1 MSINMCML
9 TPFLQYVS
17 EGRVVRRQSD
27 LQRYTFQEITERIYL
42 SFLTLTLL
50 RNFAQTQGFVKQ
62 YATDTLAYGSFDRV
76 RSTSNDLHNMM
87 AVVAG
92 DPEITK
98 KLANKNAAMAL
109 RQRQTVPVL
118 AIRRYLRDFRNS
130 YSFLTSLETALGIA
144 NADYKNLRR
153 AISDYAQLDTRRKKA
168 TTTRLLQALKAK
180 LSGTDLQ
187 RKAQEFADKQKLEL
201 DNVIDAERSVDAP
214 LGDMTPDEMTGYR
227 VLVCSSNVR
236 RAKIAADMMAEAY
249 ARSFDLPVVILR
261 PFNTF
266 GPRQSERA
274 VIQGDVGVIGQQATL
289 YRADGVG
296 RSGGNAPGPAGFHH
310 ALPEFITPAAV
321 PQVQLETQFAGK

>member
-1 MSINMCML
+1 MCML

-62 YATDTLAYGSFDRV
+62 YAIDTLAYGSFDRV

-130 YSFLTSLETALGIA
+130 YSFLTSLETALGIT

-201 DNVIDAERSVDAP
+201 DNVIDAERTVPGAE
-214 LGDMTPDEMTGYR
+214 MTPDEMTGYR
-227 VLVCSSNVR
+227 VLVGASNVR
-236 RAKIAADMMAEAY
+236 RAKIAADM
-249 ARSFDLPVVILR
+249 VK
-261 PFNTF
+261 
-266 GPRQSERA
+266 
-274 VIQGDVGVIGQQATL
+274 QGK
-289 YRADGVG
+289 
-296 RSGGNAPGPAGFHH
+296 
-310 ALPEFITPAAV
+310 AV
-321 PQVQLETQFAGK
+321 PAPVMQAYVPVIKMVDDIVKGGYTFVKLLQTIHDRARNKK

>member
-1 MSINMCML
+1 MCML

-98 KLANKNAAMAL
+98 KLANKNAAIAL

-130 YSFLTSLETALGIA
+130 YSFLTSLETALGIS

-201 DNVIDAERSVDAP
+201 DNVIDAERTVPGAE
-214 LGDMTPDEMTGYR
+214 MTPDEMTGYR
-227 VLVCSSNVR
+227 VLVGASNVR
-236 RAKIAADMMAEAY
+236 RAKVAADMIKQGKAVPAPVMQAY
-249 ARSFDLPVVILR
+249 APVIRMIDDIVKGGY
-261 PFNTF
+261 TF
-266 GPRQSERA
+266 VRLLQTIHDRA
-274 VIQGDVGVIGQQATL
+274 KT
-289 YRADGVG
+289 
-296 RSGGNAPGPAGFHH
+296 
-310 ALPEFITPAAV
+310 
-321 PQVQLETQFAGK
+321 KK

>member
-1 MSINMCML
+1 ML

-42 SFLTLTLL
+42 SFLTLILL

-130 YSFLTSLETALGIA
+130 YSFLTSLETALGIT

-201 DNVIDAERSVDAP
+201 DNVIDAERTVPGAE
-214 LGDMTPDEMTGYR
+214 MTPDEMTGYR
-227 VLVCSSNVR
+227 VLVGASNVR
-236 RAKIAADMMAEAY
+236 RAKIAADM
-249 ARSFDLPVVILR
+249 VK
-261 PFNTF
+261 
-266 GPRQSERA
+266 
-274 VIQGDVGVIGQQATL
+274 QGK
-289 YRADGVG
+289 
-296 RSGGNAPGPAGFHH
+296 
-310 ALPEFITPAAV
+310 AV
-321 PQVQLETQFAGK
+321 PAPVMQAYVPVIKMVDDIVKGGYTFVKLLQTIHDRARNKK

>member
-1 MSINMCML
+1 ML

-42 SFLTLTLL
+42 SFLTLILL

-130 YSFLTSLETALGIA
+130 YSFLTSLETALGIT

-201 DNVIDAERSVDAP
+201 DNVVDAERTVPGAE
-214 LGDMTPDEMTGYR
+214 MTPDEMTGYR
-227 VLVCSSNVR
+227 VLVGASNVR
-236 RAKIAADMMAEAY
+236 RAKIAADM
-249 ARSFDLPVVILR
+249 VK
-261 PFNTF
+261 
-266 GPRQSERA
+266 
-274 VIQGDVGVIGQQATL
+274 QGK
-289 YRADGVG
+289 
-296 RSGGNAPGPAGFHH
+296 
-310 ALPEFITPAAV
+310 AV
-321 PQVQLETQFAGK
+321 PAPVMQAYVPVIKMVDDIVKGGYTFVKLLQTIHDRARNKK

>member
-1 MSINMCML
+1 ML

-50 RNFAQTQGFVKQ
+50 KNFAQTQGFVKQ

-130 YSFLTSLETALGIA
+130 YSFLTSLETALGIS

-201 DNVIDAERSVDAP
+201 DNVIDAERTVPGAE
-214 LGDMTPDEMTGYR
+214 MTPDEMTGYR
-227 VLVCSSNVR
+227 VLVGASNVR
-236 RAKIAADMMAEAY
+236 RAKIAADM
-249 ARSFDLPVVILR
+249 VK
-261 PFNTF
+261 
-266 GPRQSERA
+266 
-274 VIQGDVGVIGQQATL
+274 QGK
-289 YRADGVG
+289 
-296 RSGGNAPGPAGFHH
+296 
-310 ALPEFITPAAV
+310 AV
-321 PQVQLETQFAGK
+321 PAPVMQAYVPVIKMVDDIVKGGYTFVKLLQTIHDRARNKK